1 MNIEERIS
9 GIELIAYLAAL
20 LGLFVLLQW
29 HDNYTNERI
38 AEAEAQQVKTVDCGP
53 AVVAT
58 K

>member
-29 HDNYTNERI
+29 HDDYTEQRI
-38 AEAEAQQVKTVDCGP
+38 AEIEAQQVRTIACDEP
-53 AVVAT
+53 VAAQ
-58 K
+58 

>member
-38 AEAEAQQVKTVDCGP
+38 AAIEAQQVKTVDCGP
-53 AVVAT
+53 VVVAT